1 MDLKNIDVVNTN
13 KLEFDIME
21 IPTNC
26 VIVVSGGKA
35 KIREL
40 PLFGEFRIVTHQ
52 GQVKR
57 MRKEE
62 GEEF

>member
-1 MDLKNIDVVNTN
+1 MSQNIDISSTN
-13 KLEFDIME
+13 RLEVDIME

-40 PLFGEFRIVTHQ
+40 PLHGEYKIITHQ
-52 GQVKR
+52 GKIKR

-62 GEEF
+62 GEVF

>member
-1 MDLKNIDVVNTN
+1 
-13 KLEFDIME
+13 ME
-21 IPTNC
+21 LPTNC
-26 VIVVSGGKA
+26 VIVISEGRA

-40 PLFGEFRIVTHQ
+40 PPYGEYKIITHQ
-52 GQVKR
+52 GKVTR